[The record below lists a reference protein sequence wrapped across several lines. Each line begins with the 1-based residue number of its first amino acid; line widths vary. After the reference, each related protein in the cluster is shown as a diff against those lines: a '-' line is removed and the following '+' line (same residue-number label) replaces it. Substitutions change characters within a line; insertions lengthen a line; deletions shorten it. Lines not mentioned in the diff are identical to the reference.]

1 MWVKVTKSWVH
12 SVSKPLHLENP
23 PLQDLRWHRK
33 QSLRPQGEGGCDP
46 WRTPCFSQRSGSWVL
61 FPKNRF
67 FTGKRKNKTNKGK
80 DLKYNWLQDGVMYF
94 FFGGGRGCLCV
105 YFCKCI
111 FVGGPWTLIRCR
123 FELDSHG
130 CKGWKFENDI
140 PYGQST
146 WHGPQNIG

>member
-94 FFGGGRGCLCV
+94 FLVGGGVVCV
-105 YFCKCI
+105 FI
-111 FVGGPWTLIRCR
+111 FVNVFLLGDLEPWSDADLNWI
-123 FELDSHG
+123 LMGVKVGSLKMIYPMVKVHG
-130 CKGWKFENDI
+130 TVPK
-140 PYGQST
+140 T
-146 WHGPQNIG
+146 